1 MRLCT
6 RTYAYIDSEYV
17 FIPSC
22 RVTPSVPKISSQQLF
37 YCRSSFAEGE
47 KLTPCPMEDIHFLI
61 FCGRAVQNIM
71 FEGKIR
77 RRELI
82 LELQHADVVLA
93 IKEKKDKERE
103 ADLMLIH
110 R

>member
-1 MRLCT
+1 
-6 RTYAYIDSEYV
+6 
-17 FIPSC
+17 
-22 RVTPSVPKISSQQLF
+22 
-37 YCRSSFAEGE
+37 
-47 KLTPCPMEDIHFLI
+47 
-61 FCGRAVQNIM
+61 M

-103 ADLMLIH
+103 GDLMLIH
-110 R
+110 RLVRWSDRIHFIKCGISIKLSSPLPL

>member
-1 MRLCT
+1 
-6 RTYAYIDSEYV
+6 
-17 FIPSC
+17 
-22 RVTPSVPKISSQQLF
+22 
-37 YCRSSFAEGE
+37 
-47 KLTPCPMEDIHFLI
+47 
-61 FCGRAVQNIM
+61 M

-82 LELQHADVVLA
+82 LELQHADVVLT
-93 IKEKKDKERE
+93 IKDKKDKERE